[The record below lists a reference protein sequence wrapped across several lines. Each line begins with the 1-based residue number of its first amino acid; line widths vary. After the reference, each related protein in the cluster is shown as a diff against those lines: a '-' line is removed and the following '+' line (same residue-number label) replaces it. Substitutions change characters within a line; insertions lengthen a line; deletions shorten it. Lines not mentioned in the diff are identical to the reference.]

1 MSLQPQ
7 PLGEIPEL
15 TAHIAH
21 AAFPKASVVMWL
33 RDEFG
38 RLYDDEDFRA
48 RFSTRGRPAL
58 PPWRL
63 ALVTVLQFMEHL
75 SDRQAAEMLRARIDW
90 KYALSLELDD
100 PGFHFSVLAEFR
112 ARLVQGRQEALLLD
126 KMLERFKV
134 HGLVKARGKQ
144 RTDSTHVLA
153 AVRDLH
159 LCELVG
165 ETMRAALN
173 DLAVVAPD
181 WLQSIVAPEW
191 YKRYG
196 HRVEDYRLPH
206 GVPNLERYA
215 VEVGEDGFALLDALE
230 AQGAPQGARE
240 VPMVA
245 TLRKMWSLHFIR
257 QNGRV
262 VWRAPKTL
270 PPVGERL
277 QSPYDPEMH
286 YSTKRNLEWSGY
298 KVHFTESCD
307 QDTVHLITHVH
318 TTPAMA
324 YDGSSTAV
332 IHQKLA
338 DKGLAP
344 AEHDVDSAYVDAE
357 LLVTSQRDHGIQLM
371 GPIRQSSSWQT
382 RMGQGYDLPHFQVDW
397 EREQVTCPQGKT
409 SVSWQPTKRRDA
421 QGEPPRIAA
430 RFGRADCGPC
440 VARSLC
446 TPAKE
451 ARRAVYL
458 HLRDEY
464 EALRAARIRM
474 HDPVWKVQYQVR
486 AGIEGTL
493 SQGVRAFG
501 VRRSRYVGLAK
512 TGLHEV
518 LAATGINALRV
529 ADWLR
534 SKPRAKTRVS
544 PFVGLGAVT

>member
-1 MSLQPQ
+1 MSLLPQ

-15 TAHIAH
+15 TARIAR
-21 AAFPKASVVMWL
+21 AAFPKGSVVMRL

-38 RLYDDEDFRA
+38 RLYDDEDFRTL
-48 RFSTRGRPAL
+48 FSTRGRPAL

-100 PGFHFSVLAEFR
+100 PGFHFSV
-112 ARLVQGRQEALLLD
+112 
-126 KMLERFKV
+126 
-134 HGLVKARGKQ
+134 
-144 RTDSTHVLA
+144 
-153 AVRDLH
+153 
-159 LCELVG
+159 
-165 ETMRAALN
+165 
-173 DLAVVAPD
+173 
-181 WLQSIVAPEW
+181 
-191 YKRYG
+191 
-196 HRVEDYRLPH
+196 
-206 GVPNLERYA
+206 
-215 VEVGEDGFALLDALE
+215 
-230 AQGAPQGARE
+230 
-240 VPMVA
+240 VA
-245 TLRKMWSLHFIR
+245 TLRKVWSLHFIR
-257 QNGRV
+257 QDSRV

-344 AEHDVDSAYVDAE
+344 AEHYVDSAYVDAE

-409 SVSWQPTKRRDA
+409 SVSWQQTKRRDA
-421 QGEPPRIAA
+421 QGEPPRIAV

-464 EALRAARIRM
+464 EALRAARMRM

-544 PFVGLGAVT
+544 PFVALGAVA